1 MSKVSETLLLSL
13 QSQISTRIDLPME
26 ICSCNHLE
34 QSDHAHSSC
43 FWQGLVKLTHD
54 VAMFSTN
61 SINNLSKQGYIWFPI
76 VFNLGPEL
84 EHLLIAST
92 QKQIIKDFSR
102 KAKLIYVASIVLNI
116 NFY

>member
-1 MSKVSETLLLSL
+1 MSKVSETLLLNL
-13 QSQISTRIDLPME
+13 QSQISTRIE

-61 SINNLSKQGYIWFPI
+61 SIDNLSKQGYIWFPI

-84 EHLLIAST
+84 EHLLIASA